1 MNRTAPKGSFLFD
14 VLTPH
19 IYNDPGVFRLLSF
32 QRNCSIIDER
42 EQEMLVPAEVWTVAK
57 AEQGN
62 AVLVR
67 PLGLDVAVPIFIA
80 PLEAQSILIGLGSV
94 KMPRPLTHDL
104 FITVLES
111 LESSV
116 NRVEI
121 TALKEGTYYAK
132 LILDSSGSEI
142 AVDARPSDCLA
153 LAVRVK
159 CPIYIDEAVVD
170 EAGISVKM
178 VEEKNR
184 ELRQEQPASE
194 TTEETEAPTV
204 AEVAP
209 LVQED
214 EMATLRKR
222 LQTAIDEENYEE
234 AARLRDRIREIESA

>member
-1 MNRTAPKGSFLFD
+1 M
-14 VLTPH
+14 
-19 IYNDPGVFRLLSF
+19 
-32 QRNCSIIDER
+32 
-42 EQEMLVPAEVWTVAK
+42 AK

-104 FITVLES
+104 FISVLES

-121 TALKEGTYYAK
+121 TSLKDSTYYAK
-132 LILDSSGSEI
+132 LILESEGAEI

-184 ELRQEQPASE
+184 ELKVSDVRGE
-194 TTEETEAPTV
+194 TAEETETPPV
-204 AEVAP
+204 AEAAASTDSSEVSS
-209 LVQED
+209 LKKLLD
-214 EMATLRKR
+214 S
-222 LQTAIDEENYEE
+222 AIEEENYEE
-234 AARLRDRIREIESA
+234 AARLRDRLRELESS

>member
-1 MNRTAPKGSFLFD
+1 
-14 VLTPH
+14 
-19 IYNDPGVFRLLSF
+19 
-32 QRNCSIIDER
+32 
-42 EQEMLVPAEVWTVAK
+42 MLVPAEVWTVAK

-184 ELRQEQPASE
+184 ELKQGEMAGEQPTEESE
-194 TTEETEAPTV
+194 TPAV
-204 AEVAP
+204 EVAP
-209 LVQED
+209 AAQED
-214 EMATLRKR
+214 EMSSLRKL
-222 LQTAIDEENYEE
+222 LQAAIEEENYEE
-234 AARLRDRIREIESA
+234 AARLRDRIREIEST

>member
-1 MNRTAPKGSFLFD
+1 
-14 VLTPH
+14 
-19 IYNDPGVFRLLSF
+19 
-32 QRNCSIIDER
+32 
-42 EQEMLVPAEVWTVAK
+42 MLVPAEVWTVAK

-121 TALKEGTYYAK
+121 TSLREGTYYAK
-132 LILDSSGSEI
+132 LILESSGSEI

-178 VEEKNR
+178 VEEKNK
-184 ELRQEQPASE
+184 ELKPEDAPQLSE
-194 TTEETEAPTV
+194 EADSPQTPEAAPMPPETE
-204 AEVAP
+204 
-209 LVQED
+209 
-214 EMATLRKR
+214 MASLRK
-222 LQTAIDEENYEE
+222 LLDAAIEEENYEE
-234 AARLRDRIREIESA
+234 AARIRDKIRELESS

>member
-1 MNRTAPKGSFLFD
+1 
-14 VLTPH
+14 
-19 IYNDPGVFRLLSF
+19 
-32 QRNCSIIDER
+32 
-42 EQEMLVPAEVWTVAK
+42 MLVPAEVWTVAK

-184 ELRQEQPASE
+184 ELKQEQAGSE
-194 TTEETEAPTV
+194 QAVEEGDAPSVT
-204 AEVAP
+204 EVAP
-209 LVQED
+209 PAPED
-214 EMATLRKR
+214 EMSSLRKL
-222 LQTAIDEENYEE
+222 LQAAIEEENYEE

>member
-1 MNRTAPKGSFLFD
+1 
-14 VLTPH
+14 
-19 IYNDPGVFRLLSF
+19 
-32 QRNCSIIDER
+32 
-42 EQEMLVPAEVWTVAK
+42 MLVPAEVWTVAK

-104 FITVLES
+104 FITVLEN

-121 TALKEGTYYAK
+121 TSLKEGTYFAK
-132 LILDSSGSEI
+132 LILESGGAEI

-184 ELRQEQPASE
+184 EHKLGESIVRAAEEAESAPVPEA
-194 TTEETEAPTV
+194 TPMPPETE
-204 AEVAP
+204 
-209 LVQED
+209 
-214 EMATLRKR
+214 MAGLRKA
-222 LQTAIDEENYEE
+222 LDAAIEEENYEE
-234 AARLRDRIREIESA
+234 AAKLRDRIRELEST

>member
-1 MNRTAPKGSFLFD
+1 MTPAGAPGRS
-14 VLTPH
+14 PAA
-19 IYNDPGVFRLLSF
+19 PAAPLLAKPP
-32 QRNCSIIDER
+32 QLLYHCT
-42 EQEMLVPAEVWTVAK
+42 QEIGQMLVPAEVWTVAK

-184 ELRQEQPASE
+184 ELKQEQGAGE
-194 TTEETEAPTV
+194 QTAEEAQAVT
-204 AEVAP
+204 EVAP
-209 LVQED
+209 IAQED
-214 EMATLRKR
+214 EMSSLRKL
-222 LQTAIDEENYEE
+222 LQTAIEEENYEE

>member
-1 MNRTAPKGSFLFD
+1 
-14 VLTPH
+14 
-19 IYNDPGVFRLLSF
+19 
-32 QRNCSIIDER
+32 
-42 EQEMLVPAEVWTVAK
+42 MLVPAEVWTVAK

-184 ELRQEQPASE
+184 ELKQGEVAGEQPSEESE
-194 TTEETEAPTV
+194 TPTV

-209 LVQED
+209 VAQED
-214 EMATLRKR
+214 EMSSLRKL
-222 LQTAIDEENYEE
+222 LQAAIEEENYEE
-234 AARLRDRIREIESA
+234 AARLRDKIREIESA

>member
-1 MNRTAPKGSFLFD
+1 
-14 VLTPH
+14 
-19 IYNDPGVFRLLSF
+19 
-32 QRNCSIIDER
+32 
-42 EQEMLVPAEVWTVAK
+42 MLVPAEVWTVAK

-184 ELRQEQPASE
+184 ELKQGEMAGEQATEESE
-194 TTEETEAPTV
+194 TPTV
-204 AEVAP
+204 TEVAP
-209 LVQED
+209 AAPED
-214 EMATLRKR
+214 EMSSLRKL
-222 LQTAIDEENYEE
+222 LQAAIEEENYEE
-234 AARLRDRIREIESA
+234 AARLRDRIREIEST

>member
-1 MNRTAPKGSFLFD
+1 
-14 VLTPH
+14 
-19 IYNDPGVFRLLSF
+19 
-32 QRNCSIIDER
+32 
-42 EQEMLVPAEVWTVAK
+42 MLVPAEVWTVAK

-104 FITVLES
+104 LITVMENLEA
-111 LESSV
+111 SV

-132 LILDSSGSEI
+132 LILESSGSEI
-142 AVDARPSDCLA
+142 VIDARPSDCLA
-153 LAVRVK
+153 LAVRMK

-184 ELRQEQPASE
+184 EARQEESS
-194 TTEETEAPTV
+194 EAPTIP
-204 AEVAP
+204 EMPP
-209 LVQED
+209 LAHET
-214 EMATLRKR
+214 EMAGLRKR
-222 LQTAIDEENYEE
+222 LDAAIEEENYEE
-234 AARLRDRIREIESA
+234 AARLRDRIRELEST

>member
-1 MNRTAPKGSFLFD
+1 
-14 VLTPH
+14 
-19 IYNDPGVFRLLSF
+19 
-32 QRNCSIIDER
+32 
-42 EQEMLVPAEVWTVAK
+42 MLVPAEVWTVAK

-184 ELRQEQPASE
+184 ELKQEQGSESGESE
-194 TTEETEAPTV
+194 TPAV
-204 AEVAP
+204 SEVAP
-209 LVQED
+209 VAQED
-214 EMATLRKR
+214 EMSSLRKL
-222 LQTAIDEENYEE
+222 LQAAIEEENYEE
-234 AARLRDRIREIESA
+234 AARLRDRIREIENA

>member
-1 MNRTAPKGSFLFD
+1 
-14 VLTPH
+14 
-19 IYNDPGVFRLLSF
+19 
-32 QRNCSIIDER
+32 
-42 EQEMLVPAEVWTVAK
+42 MLVPAEVWTVAK

-121 TALKEGTYYAK
+121 TSLREGTYYAK
-132 LILDSSGSEI
+132 LILEAAGSEI

-178 VEEKNR
+178 VEEKNK
-184 ELRQEQPASE
+184 ELKPEDAARLS
-194 TTEETEAPTV
+194 EETESPQVSEAAAMPPET
-204 AEVAP
+204 
-209 LVQED
+209 
-214 EMATLRKR
+214 EMARLRK
-222 LQTAIDEENYEE
+222 LLDDAIEEENYEE
-234 AARLRDRIREIESA
+234 AARIRDKIRELESS

>member
-1 MNRTAPKGSFLFD
+1 MQRYCHLLLFA
-14 VLTPH
+14 
-19 IYNDPGVFRLLSF
+19 LSLM
-32 QRNCSIIDER
+32 R
-42 EQEMLVPAEVWTVAK
+42 ESQEMLVPAEVWTVAK
-57 AEQGN
+57 ADQGN

-184 ELRQEQPASE
+184 ELKQGEVAGEQSAEESE
-194 TTEETEAPTV
+194 TPTV
-204 AEVAP
+204 TEVAP
-209 LVQED
+209 AAQED
-214 EMATLRKR
+214 EMSSLRKL
-222 LQTAIDEENYEE
+222 LQAAIDEENYEE

>member
-1 MNRTAPKGSFLFD
+1 
-14 VLTPH
+14 
-19 IYNDPGVFRLLSF
+19 
-32 QRNCSIIDER
+32 
-42 EQEMLVPAEVWTVAK
+42 MLVPAEVWTVAK

-104 FITVLES
+104 LITVLEN
-111 LESSV
+111 LEATV

-121 TALKEGTYYAK
+121 TALREGTYYAK
-132 LILDSSGSEI
+132 LILESSGSEI
-142 AVDARPSDCLA
+142 TIDARPSDCLA
-153 LAVRVK
+153 LAVRMK

-184 ELRQEQPASE
+184 EAKQEESSEQARE
-194 TTEETEAPTV
+194 TTDAVTEIL
-204 AEVAP
+204 P
-209 LVQED
+209 LAQEA
-214 EMATLRKR
+214 EMAGLRKR
-222 LQTAIDEENYEE
+222 LDAAIEEENYEE
-234 AARLRDRIREIESA
+234 AARLRDRIRELESA

>member
-1 MNRTAPKGSFLFD
+1 
-14 VLTPH
+14 
-19 IYNDPGVFRLLSF
+19 
-32 QRNCSIIDER
+32 
-42 EQEMLVPAEVWTVAK
+42 MLVPAEVWTVAK

-80 PLEAQSILIGLGSV
+80 PLEAQSILIALGSV

-104 FITVLES
+104 FLTTLEN
-111 LESSV
+111 LETSI

-132 LILDSSGSEI
+132 LILESSGSEI
-142 AVDARPSDCLA
+142 AIDARPSDCLA

-178 VEEKNR
+178 VEEKSK
-184 ELRQEQPASE
+184 ELKAEGAQLESQEEASE
-194 TTEETEAPTV
+194 EPGESSEREEAAEPAEPV
-204 AEVAP
+204 PLVPEVSPLAHDAEVG
-209 LVQED
+209 
-214 EMATLRKR
+214 TLKK
-222 LQTAIDEENYEE
+222 LLDAAIEEENYEE
-234 AARLRDRIREIESA
+234 AARLRDKIRELENS

>member
-1 MNRTAPKGSFLFD
+1 
-14 VLTPH
+14 
-19 IYNDPGVFRLLSF
+19 
-32 QRNCSIIDER
+32 
-42 EQEMLVPAEVWTVAK
+42 MLVPAEVWTVAK

-104 FITVLES
+104 FISVLES

-121 TALKEGTYYAK
+121 TSLKDSTYYAK
-132 LILDSSGSEI
+132 LILESEGSEI
-142 AVDARPSDCLA
+142 SVDARPSDCLA

-184 ELRQEQPASE
+184 ELKASDVSGESPSTAEAETPAAADVPSLASDSE
-194 TTEETEAPTV
+194 VSA
-204 AEVAP
+204 
-209 LVQED
+209 LKKLLD
-214 EMATLRKR
+214 S
-222 LQTAIDEENYEE
+222 AIEEENYEE
-234 AARLRDRIREIESA
+234 AARLRDRLRELENT

>member
-1 MNRTAPKGSFLFD
+1 
-14 VLTPH
+14 
-19 IYNDPGVFRLLSF
+19 
-32 QRNCSIIDER
+32 
-42 EQEMLVPAEVWTVAK
+42 MLVPAEVWTVAK

-104 FITVLES
+104 LITVMENLEA
-111 LESSV
+111 SV

-121 TALKEGTYYAK
+121 TALREGTYYAK
-132 LILDSSGSEI
+132 LILESSGSEI
-142 AVDARPSDCLA
+142 AIDARPSDCLA
-153 LAVRVK
+153 LAVRMK

-184 ELRQEQPASE
+184 EARQEESS
-194 TTEETEAPTV
+194 EAPTIP
-204 AEVAP
+204 EMPP
-209 LVQED
+209 LAQEA
-214 EMATLRKR
+214 EMAGLRKR
-222 LQTAIDEENYEE
+222 LDAAIEEENYEE
-234 AARLRDRIREIESA
+234 AARLRDRIRELEST

>member
-1 MNRTAPKGSFLFD
+1 
-14 VLTPH
+14 
-19 IYNDPGVFRLLSF
+19 
-32 QRNCSIIDER
+32 
-42 EQEMLVPAEVWTVAK
+42 MLVPAEVWTVAK

-121 TALKEGTYYAK
+121 TSLREGTYYAK
-132 LILDSSGSEI
+132 LILEAAGSEI

-178 VEEKNR
+178 VEEKNK
-184 ELRQEQPASE
+184 ELKPEDAAQLS
-194 TTEETEAPTV
+194 EETEPAPQV
-204 AEVAP
+204 PEAAP
-209 LVQED
+209 MPPET
-214 EMATLRKR
+214 EMASLRKA
-222 LQTAIDEENYEE
+222 LDAAIEEENYEE
-234 AARLRDRIREIESA
+234 AARIRDKIRELESS

>member
-1 MNRTAPKGSFLFD
+1 
-14 VLTPH
+14 
-19 IYNDPGVFRLLSF
+19 
-32 QRNCSIIDER
+32 
-42 EQEMLVPAEVWTVAK
+42 MLVPAEVWTVAK

-104 FITVLES
+104 FISVLES

-121 TALKEGTYYAK
+121 TSLKDSTYYAK
-132 LILDSSGSEI
+132 LILESEGAEI

-184 ELRQEQPASE
+184 ELKVSDVRGE
-194 TTEETEAPTV
+194 TPEETETPQI
-204 AEVAP
+204 AEVAA
-209 LVQED
+209 
-214 EMATLRKR
+214 ATTDSSEVSALKK
-222 LQTAIDEENYEE
+222 LLDSAIEEENYEE
-234 AARLRDRIREIESA
+234 AARLRDRIRELEST

>member
-1 MNRTAPKGSFLFD
+1 
-14 VLTPH
+14 
-19 IYNDPGVFRLLSF
+19 
-32 QRNCSIIDER
+32 
-42 EQEMLVPAEVWTVAK
+42 MLVPAEVWTVAK

-104 FITVLES
+104 FITVLEN

-121 TALKEGTYYAK
+121 TNLKEGTYFAK
-132 LILDSSGSEI
+132 LILESGGAEI

-184 ELRQEQPASE
+184 EIKQGDAILRAAEESE
-194 TTEETEAPTV
+194 SAAVPEATPMPPETE
-204 AEVAP
+204 
-209 LVQED
+209 
-214 EMATLRKR
+214 MAGLRKA
-222 LQTAIDEENYEE
+222 LDAAIEEENYEE
-234 AARLRDRIREIESA
+234 AAKLRDRIKELESS

>member
-1 MNRTAPKGSFLFD
+1 
-14 VLTPH
+14 
-19 IYNDPGVFRLLSF
+19 
-32 QRNCSIIDER
+32 
-42 EQEMLVPAEVWTVAK
+42 MLVPAEVWTVAK

-104 FITVLES
+104 LITVLEN
-111 LESSV
+111 LEASV

-132 LILDSSGSEI
+132 LILESSGSEMAI
-142 AVDARPSDCLA
+142 DARPSDCLA
-153 LAVRVK
+153 LAVRMK

-184 ELRQEQPASE
+184 EARQEESSEQAGE
-194 TTEETEAPTV
+194 TTDAAAITEIP
-204 AEVAP
+204 P
-209 LVQED
+209 LAQEA
-214 EMATLRKR
+214 EMAGLRKR
-222 LQTAIDEENYEE
+222 LDAAIEEENYEE
-234 AARLRDRIREIESA
+234 AARLRDRIRELEST

>member
-1 MNRTAPKGSFLFD
+1 MPSL
-14 VLTPH
+14 
-19 IYNDPGVFRLLSF
+19 
-32 QRNCSIIDER
+32 RNCSIIESKR
-42 EQEMLVPAEVWTVAK
+42 KRKMLVPAEVWTVAK

-104 FITVLES
+104 FITVLEN
-111 LESSV
+111 LDSSV

-121 TALKEGTYYAK
+121 TSLKEGTYFAK
-132 LILDSSGSEI
+132 LILESGGSEI
-142 AVDARPSDCLA
+142 TVDARPSDCLA

-184 ELRQEQPASE
+184 ELKHVDPTVRSSE
-194 TTEETEAPTV
+194 ESDAPPVPEPVPMPPETE
-204 AEVAP
+204 
-209 LVQED
+209 
-214 EMATLRKR
+214 MASLRK
-222 LQTAIDEENYEE
+222 LLDVAIEEENYEE
-234 AARLRDRIREIESA
+234 AAKLRDRIKELEST